1 MWIEKLPNGREA
13 IHTTTTEFAE
23 LYKTHTAKQMSE
35 IYGIPVPTI
44 NKYVAVLRLRKNRW
58 MQKKE
63 SL

>member
-44 NKYVAVLRLRKNRW
+44 NKYIAILRLRKNR
-58 MQKKE
+58 
-63 SL
+63 